1 MTRAL
6 RALFVL
12 LPLAHA
18 AAAAEVV
25 VLKSADT
32 SAWRPAL
39 ETLHRVTL
47 GHELTE
53 YDLHGDAAEAARVV
67 AGLRGRVAAIVALG
81 PLAVHAAREQAP
93 HTPLVVCMVQDP
105 ASLGLQPGPGVTGVA
120 FQVPVKNQ
128 LAAFRLVHP
137 RAARLGGIYGSE
149 HVARLVQEAQRAV
162 GLLRISLVERR
173 VQSEREVPAALRAL
187 LSGPQAADALWLPPD
202 PLLLGDDARRHV
214 LAETL
219 KAGKAVLTFSPM
231 LVGEGALASL
241 GPDMASTG
249 EQAGEL
255 VNRIL
260 GPEKGARIDFLIP
273 RGELV
278 INRRIAERLRIEI
291 APEAL
296 QAASKVF

>member
-1 MTRAL
+1 M
-6 RALFVL
+6 
-12 LPLAHA
+12 
-18 AAAAEVV
+18 
-25 VLKSADT
+25 
-32 SAWRPAL
+32 
-39 ETLHRVTL
+39 
-47 GHELTE
+47 
-53 YDLHGDAAEAARVV
+53 
-67 AGLRGRVAAIVALG
+67 
-81 PLAVHAAREQAP
+81 
-93 HTPLVVCMVQDP
+93 
-105 ASLGLQPGPGVTGVA
+105 
-120 FQVPVKNQ
+120 
-128 LAAFRLVHP
+128 
-137 RAARLGGIYGSE
+137 
-149 HVARLVQEAQRAV
+149 QEAQRAV

-219 KAGKAVLTFSPM
+219 KAGKAVLPFSPM